1 MGITGQTENLIKAQP
16 RLAKPVNNAA
26 SCEEISDI
34 WSLNALSRTR
44 SRWLIRSPQ
53 AWGILVW
60 SSLS

>member
-34 WSLNALSRTR
+34 
-44 SRWLIRSPQ
+44 
-53 AWGILVW
+53 
-60 SSLS
+60 